1 MTLSYWTPKRSAPT
15 HRGEIKRGE
24 TKWESQNTS
33 RRCVYWNTHQNNPVP
48 TRSTESS
55 EAEMSPVVERL
66 QLETKWKPSKNQ
78 CSPTKSGTR
87 QRKRPRTRARLRNE
101 IKGTKFG
108 PNRENRSRRNESKSV
123 KSKHPQR
130 PALETASNTSKKT
143 TNVFVSS
150 TKSVAWTPLPPPP
163 PRRRPPSLNYWEK
176 GDVESEWKMR
186 TDRPAKGEKPP
197 GSRPRAGAARKS
209 HGGPRQKKNLS
220 PSFGFTSLD
229 TRVGSFVKQ
238 TLIMCPYRLQIH
250 STEFHS
256 FFFPPNKN
264 VTFKKSQS
272 SFTSNLYRVLNLALK
287 KKPKFS
293 RVSTSINE
301 VH

>member
-1 MTLSYWTPKRSAPT
+1 
-15 HRGEIKRGE
+15 
-24 TKWESQNTS
+24 
-33 RRCVYWNTHQNNPVP
+33 
-48 TRSTESS
+48 
-55 EAEMSPVVERL
+55 
-66 QLETKWKPSKNQ
+66 
-78 CSPTKSGTR
+78 
-87 QRKRPRTRARLRNE
+87 
-101 IKGTKFG
+101 
-108 PNRENRSRRNESKSV
+108 
-123 KSKHPQR
+123 
-130 PALETASNTSKKT
+130 
-143 TNVFVSS
+143 
-150 TKSVAWTPLPPPP
+150 
-163 PRRRPPSLNYWEK
+163 
-176 GDVESEWKMR
+176 MR